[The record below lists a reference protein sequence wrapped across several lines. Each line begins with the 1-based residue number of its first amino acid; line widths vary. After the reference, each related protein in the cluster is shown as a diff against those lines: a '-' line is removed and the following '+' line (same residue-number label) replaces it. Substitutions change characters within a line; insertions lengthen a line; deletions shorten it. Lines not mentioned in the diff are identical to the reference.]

1 MTRPLKRTELFSIN
15 RKIQMKKNIFMI
27 VCLLT
32 AGYMETAAQNN
43 VIDEIVWVVGDEAIY
58 KSEVE
63 EARREGL
70 KRGAQWEGDPYCII
84 PEQLAVNKLFLN
96 QAELDSIFV
105 TDDDVAPEVEYDIKE
120 LLNDFGSEE
129 KVEEHYDGMT
139 IDQIRSRLFET
150 RRQAYV
156 INEVRKKLM
165 SKVKVTPAEVRRYV
179 KDIPADE
186 IPSIPTQVEVQILTQ
201 DPIIPQEEI
210 DAVKADLRNYIE
222 RTQSGEVSF
231 STLARLYSEDPG
243 SARNGGDLGFF
254 GRGEMVPEFSTVAFN
269 MTDPNKISKIVETEY
284 GYHIIQFVER
294 LGDRVRVR
302 HILRK
307 PRIPTQSVNDCL
319 ARLDTIAGNIRN
331 GNHTFEFCV
340 AAYSHDKDTRN
351 NNGLMKNQPN
361 PSVPGTSRFT
371 MEELPP
377 DIARVVDRMHVGE
390 ISDPFV
396 IQLPNGKT
404 TCAVVKLKNKI
415 NAHKANISEDYEILY
430 EMVSTIRQQEALE
443 KWIREKQRTT
453 YVRISEGWN
462 DCDFIYPGWGKQ

>member
-1 MTRPLKRTELFSIN
+1 
-15 RKIQMKKNIFMI
+15 MI
-27 VCLLT
+27 VCLLS
-32 AGYMETAAQNN
+32 AWFLEASAQNN

-70 KRGAQWEGDPYCII
+70 KHGTQWEGDPYCVI

-105 TDDDVAPEVEYDIKE
+105 TDEDVEAQVDYDMKD
-120 LLNDFGSEE
+120 LMNDFGSEE
-129 KVEEHYDGMT
+129 KIEEYYDGMT
-139 IDQIRSRLFET
+139 IEQIRRRITET
-150 RRQAYV
+150 RRQGYV
-156 INEVRKKLM
+156 INEVRKKIM

-179 KDIPADE
+179 KDMPADE
-186 IPSIPTQVEVQILTQ
+186 IPSIPTQFEVQILTQ
-201 DPIIPQEEI
+201 EPVIPQEEI
-210 DAVKADLRNYIE
+210 DAVKAELRNYID
-222 RTQSGEVSF
+222 RAQSGEISF

-254 GRGEMVPEFSTVAFN
+254 GRGEMVSEFSTVAFN

-307 PRIPTQSVNDCL
+307 PRVPMESVNNCL
-319 ARLDTIAGNIRN
+319 ARLDTIANDIRT

-340 AAYSHDKDTRN
+340 AAYSQDKDTRN
-351 NNGLMKNQPN
+351 NNGLMSHSSQPGA
-361 PSVPGTSRFT
+361 PGISKYTLD
-371 MEELPP
+371 ELPP
-377 DIARVVDRMHVGE
+377 DIARVVNRMHVGE
-390 ISDPFV
+390 ISDPFPV
-396 IQLPNGKT
+396 QLNNGKT
-404 TCAVVKLKNKI
+404 ICAIVKLKNKI
-415 NAHKANISEDYEILY
+415 NGHKANISEDYEILFDI
-430 EMVSTIRQQEALE
+430 VSSIRQQEALE
-443 KWIREKQRTT
+443 KWVREKQRTT

-462 DCDFIYPGWGKQ
+462 DCDFIYPGWGNY